1 MAVALR
7 EYATPDAVYEELIAA
22 RRGDSVEETLA
33 RILAS
38 WSVGEG
44 AMPEWLGLGESA
56 YRAMMAYHFPYV
68 DASLIAAGGR
78 AVEPTRS
85 DEMEDLR
92 RLLWQNGSGA
102 EPSQTW
108 MVDILI
114 AGCMGADHLWQDL
127 GLWCRADLSTLMND
141 NFAPLARRNDR
152 DMKWKKFL
160 YKQLCESEGIYVCRA
175 PSCEVCADYRN
186 CFGPED

>member
-1 MAVALR
+1 MAFALR
-7 EYATPDAVYEELIAA
+7 EYATPEAVYEELIAA
-22 RRGDSVEETLA
+22 RRGEPVEETLA

-56 YRAMMAYHFPYV
+56 YRAMMAHHFPYI
-68 DASLIAAGGR
+68 DASQIAAGGR
-78 AVEPTRS
+78 KVEPARS
-85 DEMEDLR
+85 DEMDDLR
-92 RLLWQNGSGA
+92 RLLQQNGSA
-102 EPSQTW
+102 DEPSRSW
-108 MVDILI
+108 MIDIVT
-114 AGCMGADHLWQDL
+114 AGCMGEDHLWQDL
-127 GLWCRADLSTLMND
+127 GLWCRADLSTLMAD
-141 NFAPLARRNDR
+141 NFAPLAQRNDR

-175 PSCEVCADYRN
+175 PSCEVCSDFQN

>member
-7 EYATPDAVYEELIAA
+7 RHVTPEAVYDELIAA

-44 AMPEWLGLGESA
+44 AMPEWLGLGEPG
-56 YRAMMAYHFPYV
+56 YRAMMAHHFPYV
-68 DASLIAAGGR
+68 DASLMAAGGR

-92 RLLWQNGSGA
+92 RLLQQNGSGD
-102 EPSQTW
+102 ESSQPW
-108 MVDILI
+108 MVEILI

-127 GLWCRADLSTLMND
+127 GLWCRADLSKLMND
-141 NFAPLARRNDR
+141 NFAPLAQRNDR